1 MAGGGLRKVNGA
13 KSGLRY
19 VKSRYSSF
27 KVARASFKPEAV
39 TLSEESWLLAKGLD
53 PLGLMGVS
61 FGLAPLLQL

>member
-1 MAGGGLRKVNGA
+1 M
-13 KSGLRY
+13 
-19 VKSRYSSF
+19 KSRYSSF